1 MKNENVE
8 VMPVNF
14 GINMISSFI
23 SRDKNNLSL
32 QHIPGNCYYL
42 SSGSNRAVPVF
53 FAIPEFLSNN
63 FRNQKL
69 VKECGETHSNTNFG
83 SNPHSEIFNLQKAK
97 LRFFLILRSEDK
109 GILLHQLGEKKVSLL
124 LNSYLRLVK
133 RELIQF
139 GAEDIKYQEDLVI
152 AGFASAQNA
161 ISCILKLN
169 NSLNGIADNMVLKM
183 ILKQGPFSLGTY
195 EELRTNS
202 YFFYKLNERK
212 PVIDHRVLRIGGDK
226 SLLNLKD
233 VNVIEIGEQKRLS
246 AFLTIIRENWQNPF
260 FNVANLC
267 GKLSSS
273 RSRLYRRCKKLTGA
287 SPIRIIKEYRLLRC
301 LCSLRSQ
308 KSITEILYDS
318 GFNSPSYFSRCFKK
332 RFGIAPQYYR
342 KHLV

>member
-1 MKNENVE
+1 
-8 VMPVNF
+8 
-14 GINMISSFI
+14 MISSFF
-23 SRDKNNLSL
+23 SRDKNNLSV
-32 QHIPGNCYYL
+32 QHIPGSCYYL
-42 SSGSNRAVPVF
+42 SSRSNRVVPVF
-53 FAIPEFLSNN
+53 FAIPKFLSNN
-63 FRNQKL
+63 SRDQKL
-69 VKECGETHSNTNFG
+69 VKECGETRSNDFG
-83 SNPHSEIFNLQKAK
+83 ANQHSEIFNLQKDR

-109 GILLHQLGEKKVSLL
+109 GILLHQLGRKRFSLL
-124 LNSYLRLVK
+124 MNSYLRLVK

-139 GAEDIKYQEDLVI
+139 GAEDIKYQEDLVM
-152 AGFASAQNA
+152 AGFASAQKA
-161 ISCILKLN
+161 ILCINNIN
-169 NSLNGIADNMVLKM
+169 NSMNSIADNMGLKM
-183 ILKQGPFSLGTY
+183 ILKQGAFSLRTY

-212 PVIDHRVLRIGGDK
+212 PVIDHRLLPLAGDK

-233 VNVIEIGEQKRLS
+233 VNVIEIGEQTKLS
-246 AFLTIIRENWQNPF
+246 AILKVIKENWQNPF

-267 GKLSSS
+267 GKISSS
-273 RSRLYRRCKKLTGA
+273 RSLLYRRCRKLTGA

-332 RFGIAPQYYR
+332 RFGISPQYYR